1 MDRIIIAL
9 IGDHGVGK
17 TEAANYLV
25 KKGFHKIDIMRKV
38 EEFANH
44 LFSKEELKNAKDEIL
59 CALRIKGAS
68 VSSSYWINLAL
79 TDISRD
85 YEKIVI
91 DGILESEIIPTINV
105 IQICRP
111 DVTEHVVPDI
121 HTVQNDG
128 DLESYRHKLNELYK
142 VLIQGT

>member
-17 TEAANYLV
+17 TVAADHLSEN
-25 KKGFHKIDIMRKV
+25 GFYKVDIMMKV

-44 LFSKEELKNAKDEIL
+44 LFNKSEIEKAREEIL
-59 CALRIKGAS
+59 AALRIKGAS

-79 TDISRD
+79 ADIAQD
-85 YEKIVI
+85 HDKIVI
-91 DGILESEIIPTINV
+91 DGILESEIIPTISV

-111 DVTEHVVPDI
+111 DVTSHIVPDI
-121 HTVQNDG
+121 RTIDNDG
-128 DLESYRHKLNELYK
+128 DLESYLQKID